1 MRRLRVAL
9 FSAGVLAAGALVVA
23 SAPSGYADATGLVKI
38 PGLHAPASVV
48 RDDDG
53 IAHIKAQNAH
63 DLFFLQGWVHADDRL
78 FQMDARR
85 RTGSGTL
92 AELLGSSALPSDVQ
106 LRTFGLRR
114 TVERSLSVLSSETQ
128 ADLRAYA
135 DGVNAW
141 IARNKL
147 PSQYATVQVT
157 KVAPW
162 TVADSLLVNKLL
174 TFSLSF
180 DLDIDRTTAVQ
191 RYSAAGLDGHTAVFQ
206 DVFPFA
212 PFNTASPVIDST
224 ATPASPGTRNPASSG
239 SIGVSDD
246 AERLAADYLKKAE
259 QVPLIVEAMNRSA
272 ERGSNSWVIGGQH
285 TATGKPI
292 LASDPHLTLEA
303 PSTLQPIDLQGGGF
317 NAQGDSL
324 PGTPYL
330 ILGQNRD
337 ITYGATQHF
346 VDVTD
351 TYTEKI
357 QPDPASPSGLS
368 TLYQGRLEPVV
379 AIDEKYRVNPRTP
392 GQQDVLNDVPAGGT
406 IPAKTLIV
414 PRRNNGPLVAVN
426 LAAGTALS
434 VQYTGWSPT
443 TELETFR
450 RFGLARNV
458 DDFRDA
464 MQFFDIGGQHFTYA
478 DTKGNIA
485 YFTNAEV
492 PVREDLQAG
501 MVKGNPPY
509 LLRDGTG
516 GNEWLPVT
524 NRQPNQ
530 SLPYEIV
537 PFSEL
542 PKVVNP
548 PAGFIVSANNDPT
561 ANSFDNNVLNQVRP
575 GGGIAYLGF
584 SHNGFRAGRITDMVK
599 AAVAKGRITTAD
611 VVKMQAD
618 VTALDAQFFTPVITN
633 ALDRAKRSSTPELA
647 ALVKDPRI
655 VEAVGRLAKWNFTYP
670 TGIPEGYDSSDVDG
684 KLSKPSQQEIDNSAA
699 ATIYALWRSRFA
711 VNVIDQHVPQT
722 SPALPTANL
731 EPVAR
736 SRRSG
741 SFWSTSTPARASVGP
756 GSTSSPCRG
765 LPTRPTGVTSW
776 CSRAS
781 VTRSLWP
788 PATTSRRRSATR
800 PTRAT
805 TGGASCTGSRSPRC
819 SARRSRSRRRAT
831 GSPRRCPACPA
842 SRSTVAPTCPT
853 RPATSCG
860 PTRRK
865 SSPLG
870 RAAPP
875 VRRPGDLGWLAVGEL
890 AVHRYQRGPRQQVR
904 AEPAPRLAHQRHVS
918 GPAFPAGSRRAHR
931 LDHDVRTGGQLAPWW
946 TSGPRQSGGVQT
958 AAWHH
963 STDRT
968 GRSSRCVPF
977 QRRLPGRP
985 DAPVR

>member
-1 MRRLRVAL
+1 M
-9 FSAGVLAAGALVVA
+9 FSCGRSGCGAPPSAACRCCR
-23 SAPSGYADATGLVKI
+23 PRPK
-38 PGLHAPASVV
+38 
-48 RDDDG
+48 
-53 IAHIKAQNAH
+53 
-63 DLFFLQGWVHADDRL
+63 
-78 FQMDARR
+78 
-85 RTGSGTL
+85 RTW
-92 AELLGSSALPSDVQ
+92 
-106 LRTFGLRR
+106 
-114 TVERSLSVLSSETQ
+114 
-128 ADLRAYA
+128 RAYA

-147 PSQYATVQVT
+147 PSQYAAVQVT

-162 TVADSLLVNKLL
+162 TVVDSLVVNKSLA
-174 TFSLSF
+174 FSLSF

-259 QVPLIVEAMNRSA
+259 QVPLIVDAMNRTA

-285 TATGKPI
+285 TANGKPI

-337 ITYGATQHF
+337 ITYGATAHF

-351 TYTEKI
+351 TYIEKI

-368 TLYQGRLEPVV
+368 TMYQGRLEPVV

-392 GQQDVLNDVPAGGT
+392 GQQDVLNDVPPSPT

-414 PRRNNGPLVAVN
+414 PRRNNGPLITVN

-443 TELETFR
+443 AELEAFR

-464 MQFFDIGGQHFTYA
+464 MQYFDIGGQHFIYA

-501 MVKGNPPY
+501 MVRGNPPY

-516 GNEWLPVT
+516 GNEWLPVA
-524 NRQPNQ
+524 NPQPNQ

-542 PKVVNP
+542 PQVVNP

-561 ANSFDNNVLNQVRP
+561 ANTFDNNVLNQVRP

-584 SHNGFRAGRITDMVK
+584 FHNGFRAGRITDLVK
-599 AAVAKGRITTAD
+599 AAVAKGRITAAD

-711 VNVIDQHVPQT
+711 VNVIDRHVPQT
-722 SPALPTANL
+722 SPPLPTDNL
-731 EPVAR
+731 DLLGSVKAIR
-736 SRRSG
+736 QLLVDFDTRKGVGRSG
-741 SFWSTSTPARASVGP
+741 IDFFAVPGITDAADRRDFLVLKSVGDALTLAA
-756 GSTSSPCRG
+756 GDNFKTAFNNSTNQSDYRWGKLHRITIPSPVGAPFTIPSQGNRFTSPLPG
-765 LPTRPTGVTSW
+765 LPGIPVDGGINMPDTAGHIV
-776 CSRAS
+776 RAD
-781 VTRSLWP
+781 TP
-788 PATTSRRRSATR
+788 EEFTATCVPHRRF
-800 PTRAT
+800 
-805 TGGASCTGSRSPRC
+805 
-819 SARRSRSRRRAT
+819 
-831 GSPRRCPACPA
+831 
-842 SRSTVAPTCPT
+842 VAQ
-853 RPATSCG
+853 ATS
-860 PTRRK
+860 
-865 SSPLG
+865 
-870 RAAPP
+870 A
-875 VRRPGDLGWLAVGEL
+875 GWRSVNSAI
-890 AVHRYQRGPRQQVR
+890 HRYQRGPRQQVR
-904 AEPAPRLAHQRHVS
+904 AEPALRLAHQRHVS
-918 GPAFPAGSRRAHR
+918 GPADPAGSRRAHR
-931 LDHDVRTGGQLAPWW
+931 LDHDVRTSGQLAP
-946 TSGPRQSGGVQT
+946 
-958 AAWHH
+958 
-963 STDRT
+963 
-968 GRSSRCVPF
+968 
-977 QRRLPGRP
+977 
-985 DAPVR
+985 

>member
-1 MRRLRVAL
+1 MRRSRTAL
-9 FSAGVLAAGALVVA
+9 FSAGVLAAGLLFALPA
-23 SAPSGYADATGLVKI
+23 TAGQADFPGLVKV
-38 PGLHAPASVV
+38 PGLRAPASVV

-53 IAHIKAQNAH
+53 VAHIKAQNAH
-63 DLFFLQGWVHADDRL
+63 DLFFLQGWTHADDRL
-78 FQMDARR
+78 FQMDVLRR
-85 RTGSGTL
+85 RGSGTL
-92 AELLGSSALPSDVQ
+92 AELLGGSALPGDVQ

-114 TVERSLSVLSSETQ
+114 TAERSLSLLSPETQ
-128 ADLRAYA
+128 ADLGAYA

-141 IARNKL
+141 TARNEL

-157 KVAPW
+157 TVAPW
-162 TVADSLLVNKLL
+162 TVVDSLVINKTLA
-174 TFSLSF
+174 FSLSF

-212 PFNTASPVIDST
+212 PFDTASPVIDST
-224 ATPASPGTRNPASSG
+224 ATPANPGTRNPTSSG
-239 SIGVSDD
+239 RIGVSEDV
-246 AERLAADYLKKAE
+246 ERMAADYLRKAE
-259 QVPLIVEAMNRSA
+259 QVPLIVDAMNRAA

-285 TATGKPI
+285 TANGKPI

-303 PSTLQPIDLQGGGF
+303 PSTLLPIDLQGGGF
-317 NAQGDSL
+317 HAQGDSL

-330 ILGQNRD
+330 ILGQNQD
-337 ITYGATQHF
+337 VTYGATAHF

-351 TYTEKI
+351 TYIEKI
-357 QPDPASPSGLS
+357 QPDPTSPSGLS
-368 TLYQGRLEPVV
+368 TMYQGRLEPVL

-392 GQQDVLNDVPAGGT
+392 GQQDVLNDVPPSPT

-414 PRRNNGPLVAVN
+414 PRRNNGPLITVN

-443 TELETFR
+443 AELEAFR

-464 MQFFDIGGQHFTYA
+464 VQYFDIGGQNFIYA

-501 MVKGNPPY
+501 VVRGNPPY

-524 NRQPNQ
+524 NPQPNQ

-575 GGGIAYLGF
+575 GGGIAYLGAF
-584 SHNGFRAGRITDMVK
+584 HNGFRAGRITAMVR
-599 AAVAKGRITTAD
+599 AAIAKGRITTAD

-633 ALDRAKRSSTPELA
+633 ALDRARRSSTPELA
-647 ALVKDPRI
+647 ALGRDPRI
-655 VEAVGRLAKWNFTYP
+655 VEAVGRLAQWNFTYP

-711 VNVIDQHVPQT
+711 VNVIDRHVPQT
-722 SPALPTANL
+722 SPPLPTDTLDLLGSVKAIRQL
-731 EPVAR
+731 LVDFDTR
-736 SRRSG
+736 RGVGRSG
-741 SFWSTSTPARASVGP
+741 IDFFAVPGITDAADRRDFLVLRSVGDALTLAAGDTFKAAFNNSTNQRDYRWGKLHRITIPSVLGAPFTIPSPGNRFTSPLPGLPGIPVDGGVNMPDTAGHIVRADTPEEFTSTSVPHRRFVAQATSGGWRSVSSQYTG
-756 GSTSSPCRG
+756 TSED
-765 LPTRPTGVTSW
+765 L
-776 CSRAS
+776 
-781 VTRSLWP
+781 
-788 PATTSRRRSATR
+788 
-800 PTRAT
+800 
-805 TGGASCTGSRSPRC
+805 GSRFEQNLLFGWL
-819 SARRSRSRRRAT
+819 T
-831 GSPRRCPACPA
+831 ND
-842 SRSTVAPTCPT
+842 TY
-853 RPATSCG
+853 
-860 PTRRK
+860 
-865 SSPLG
+865 
-870 RAAPP
+870 P
-875 VRRPGDLGWLAVGEL
+875 VRRSPLEL
-890 AVHRYQRGPRQQVR
+890 IGAIDSITVF
-904 AEPAPRLAHQRHVS
+904 L
-918 GPAFPAGSRRAHR
+918 PAGS
-931 LDHDVRTGGQLAPWW
+931 
-946 TSGPRQSGGVQT
+946 
-958 AAWHH
+958 
-963 STDRT
+963 
-968 GRSSRCVPF
+968 
-977 QRRLPGRP
+977 
-985 DAPVR
+985 